1 MMRSLFS
8 AVSGLKAHQQRMDV
22 IGNNIANVNTP
33 GFKKSRVTFQDM
45 LNQTIRGASRP
56 IEGGRGGTNP
66 MQMGLGVTIGSIDT
80 DFGAT
85 SLQDTGKNT
94 DLGINGDGFF
104 ILAEKAGGREFYTR
118 AGSFDFDNA
127 GNLVSNLNGLHVM
140 GWLADD
146 TGKIDYNMQLQP
158 IKVDWSVSQP
168 PKKTETVTLTGNLDA
183 GLAQNKTITV
193 EKTVYD
199 TQGHPYQLKITFTK
213 GNNPN
218 NPNEWTWSAS
228 IIDANGVTKNTPTD
242 TVISFDPDTGKP
254 TSTLSSGTV
263 TYSPVS
269 GGNDITINL
278 NFSGMTQYAAETTA
292 AVQSQ
297 DGYPS
302 GTLDTLTIDQAGNIV
317 GVFSNGTSRILAQIA
332 LERFVNPAGL
342 VKEGNSLFSK
352 SSNAEP
358 VGAKPPGSS
367 GFGTVKPGTL
377 EMSNVDLSSE
387 FTDMITTQRG
397 FQANSRVITA
407 SDEMIQDLVNLK
419 R

>member
-8 AVSGLKAHQQRMDV
+8 AVSGLKAHQLRMDV

-33 GFKKSRVTFQDM
+33 GYKKSRITFQDM

-56 IEGGRGGTNP
+56 VDGGRGGTNP
-66 MQMGLGVTIGSIDT
+66 MQVGLGVTIGSIDT
-80 DFGAT
+80 DFGAA

-118 AGSFDFDNA
+118 VGSFDFDNV
-127 GNLVSNLNGLHVM
+127 GNLVSNLNGMHVL
-140 GWLADD
+140 GWLADA
-146 TGKIDYNMQLQP
+146 TGVLDYSKIQP
-158 IKVDWSVSQP
+158 IKVNLAASQP
-168 PKKTETVTLTGNLDA
+168 PKATGKVSLTGNLDA
-183 GLAQNKTITV
+183 ELEVNEAASA

-199 TQGHPYQLKITFTK
+199 TQGHPYLLKITFTK
-213 GNNPN
+213 SSANN
-218 NPNEWTWSAS
+218 WTWNATIS
-228 IIDANGVTKNTPTD
+228 DANGNSITPTLAN
-242 TVISFDPDTGKP
+242 TSMSFDPDSGKP
-254 TSTLSSGTV
+254 TDITPGTVIYKPINGGSDIQIELDLSS
-263 TYSPVS
+263 
-269 GGNDITINL
+269 
-278 NFSGMTQYAAETTA
+278 MTQYASETTV

-302 GTLDTLTIDQAGNIV
+302 GALESLTIDQAGTV
-317 GVFSNGTSRILAQIA
+317 FGVFSNGTSRPLAQIA

-377 EMSNVDLSSE
+377 EMSNADLSSE
-387 FTDMITTQRG
+387 FTEMIVTQRG
-397 FQANSRVITA
+397 FQANSRVISA
-407 SDEMIQDLVNLK
+407 SDEMLQDLVNLK